1 VITIILENREN
12 QIIEKIGEPDNREYL
27 LQPLDAESYPILSE
41 VSDCDNEL
49 IISEQMPQLVKELTK
64 LRIKVGETQK
74 HQINEIIRLARIC
87 ETNKDY
93 FLIFTPFA
101 HLTNFGAKPTQ

>member
-12 QIIEKIGEPDNREYL
+12 QIIEKTGEPNNREYL
-27 LQPLDAESYPILSE
+27 LQPLDAQSFPILSE

-49 IISEQMPQLVKELTK
+49 ITSEHMPQLIGELKK
-64 LRIKVGETQK
+64 LKTTVNETQK
-74 HQINEIIRLARIC
+74 HQIDEIIRLARIC
-87 ETNKDY
+87 EINKDY

-101 HLTNFGAKPTQ
+101 HLTKFE